1 MADIVASAHDPAPA
15 HAVRRSRR
23 RLSEGTFAW
32 LLIAPAL
39 VFIVIIVAWP
49 LLETIRLSFT
59 DADMGGESWVGLEN
73 YADLFSD
80 DDFYETVGR
89 TFFWMVLSVSLKL
102 LVGLIGATL
111 LNAAVPGKGLFRILV
126 MPPWLIPVAIGV
138 IGWKWL
144 YNGYFGLIS
153 GVLQQIGGFF
163 QDIGLYGWL
172 EARNLNWI
180 LDNLG
185 LSGDRIALLAS
196 KTSAFYSAV
205 VTDVWV
211 GVPMVTLFLLAAMQ
225 GVSRDLYEAAWVDGA
240 GRWYRFRRITI
251 PQIMPVI
258 VSMALLSAI
267 WTFNSFEIIWI
278 LTEGGPRGATR
289 TLIIDTYDT
298 AISSNKFGEGA
309 ARAVVIV
316 TLLALFS
323 LAYLFFL
330 NRVNRRYGAK

>member
-1 MADIVASAHDPAPA
+1 MTDIAAHTAVTHQGRPARR
-15 HAVRRSRR
+15 AVSDRV
-23 RLSEGTFAW
+23 FAW
-32 LLIAPAL
+32 LLISPAL
-39 VFIVIIVAWP
+39 VFILLIVAWP
-49 LLETIRLSFT
+49 LVETFRLSFT
-59 DADMGGESWVGLEN
+59 DARLGGESYVGLAN
-73 YADLFSD
+73 YRDLFSD
-80 DDFYETVGR
+80 PKFYDTVAR
-89 TFFWMVLSVSLKL
+89 TFYWMFLAVALKL
-102 LVGLIGATL
+102 FIGLIGASL
-111 LNAAVPGKGLFRILV
+111 LNAAVPGKGLFRVLV
-126 MPPWLIPVAIGV
+126 MPPWVIPVAIGV

-153 GVLQQIGGFF
+153 GVLQ
-163 QDIGLYGWL
+163 
-172 EARNLNWI
+172 E
-180 LDNLG
+180 LG
-185 LSGDRIALLAS
+185 LVEERIALLS
-196 KTSAFYSAV
+196 TKTAAFYSAV

-278 LTEGGPRGATR
+278 LTEGGPRGATT
-289 TLIIDTYDT
+289 TLIIDTYKV
-298 AISSNKFGEGA
+298 AISSQRFGEGA

-316 TLLALFS
+316 VLLAAFS

-330 NRVNRRYGAK
+330 NRVNRKFGAK